1 MTLITTR
8 REKQRETLRDV
19 PCWNQL
25 RQREANSGFMMHE
38 ALKIAQGTMD
48 TKGSLLAGEEN
59 PPVAKA
65 GTHTHRKYPDNTRV
79 SKNTGRGFR
88 MS

>member
-48 TKGSLLAGEEN
+48 TKGSLLAGEET
-59 PPVAKA
+59 PPVAMA
-65 GTHTHRKYPDNTRV
+65 GTHTHTESTLTIQEYRRTQEEV
-79 SKNTGRGFR
+79 LE
-88 MS
+88 